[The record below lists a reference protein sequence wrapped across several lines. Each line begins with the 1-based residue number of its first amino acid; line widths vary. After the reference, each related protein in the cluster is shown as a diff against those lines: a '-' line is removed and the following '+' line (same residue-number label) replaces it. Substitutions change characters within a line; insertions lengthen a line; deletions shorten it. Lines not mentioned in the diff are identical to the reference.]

1 MYICCTCPSKG
12 DGIYQKSRLAGRCGA
27 VRRRPLPNEHRRL
40 AGRTRKFPFAGDRS
54 TPGGWRGGV
63 YDSMI
68 TDSEFSP
75 WVANRSAA
83 HVIVA
88 SLESL
93 ELEDED
99 RHHLSKARRLR
110 AGEAVSVTDGRGGWR
125 LCRFQ
130 ADGTLAPDGEVQRQP
145 RGTPLLT
152 VGFAPVKGDRPEWAV
167 QKLTE
172 IGVDRILILSA
183 ERSVVRWTAERAP
196 HHLTRLRGIIRQAV
210 MQSRRVWVP
219 ELTGVLTATSLA
231 GDPGVA
237 MAAPGGAPPQLAHPT
252 VLVGPEG
259 GWSPSEEQAATTS
272 IQLGPGILRTESAAV
287 AAGVLLVALRAGLV
301 RPA

>member
-1 MYICCTCPSKG
+1 
-12 DGIYQKSRLAGRCGA
+12 
-27 VRRRPLPNEHRRL
+27 
-40 AGRTRKFPFAGDRS
+40 
-54 TPGGWRGGV
+54 
-63 YDSMI
+63 MI

-75 WVANRSAA
+75 AAANRSAA

-88 SLESL
+88 SLEAL

-99 RHHLSKARRLR
+99 RRHLAKALRLR

-125 LCRFQ
+125 LCRFR
-130 ADGTLAPDGEVQRQP
+130 ADGTVVPDGEVRRQP
-145 RGTPLLT
+145 RCAPLLT

-172 IGVDRILILSA
+172 IGVDRIVILSA
-183 ERSVVRWTAERAP
+183 ERSVVRWTPERAP
-196 HHLTRLRGIIRQAV
+196 HHLTRLRGIVRQAV

-219 ELTGVLTATSLA
+219 ELTGVVTAASLA
-231 GDPGVA
+231 ADPGVA
-237 MAAPGGAPPQLAHPT
+237 IAAPGGVPPQLAYPT

-259 GWSPSEEQAATTS
+259 GWSPSEERAATTS

-287 AAGVLLVALRAGLV
+287 AAGVLLVALRSGLV